1 MNDKV
6 VKIEKA
12 SRPLIGSFEVP
23 GDKSISHRAAIIAS
37 LAMGES
43 TIDNYAPG
51 ADCQSTINCLKALG
65 VKVTSEAGGKKVVVK
80 GKGLGGYIEPND
92 VLDAG
97 NSGTTMRL
105 MSGVL
110 AGNDIF
116 TVITGDGSLKNRPM
130 GRVVDPLRSMGAD
143 IRGRHGGKYAP
154 LAINGGNLKGKR
166 HMLFTSSAQV
176 KSCVLL
182 AGLFA
187 EGQTTVIV
195 PEQSRDHT
203 ERLLHYTGVGIA
215 KEDLSISVGGPGM
228 RREPKPF
235 MLTVPGDLSSAAFL
249 LAAASIVPGSSVKGF
264 NVGVNPTRTGFLDV
278 MGRMGASM
286 EIFELKSSGPEPV
299 AEIALDYGEL
309 TGFYIREKEVP
320 NLIDEIPVLAV
331 VATQAS
337 SQSIIEGI
345 GELKVK
351 ESNRVQVLLEGLKA
365 MGADIEEIGSKLIIR
380 PSKLH
385 GAVVDS
391 HNDHRMAM
399 TFAVAALVADGKT
412 EICGFD
418 SIEISYPGFL
428 EALKSLMP

>member
-215 KEDLSISVGGPGM
+215 KEDLSISVG
-228 RREPKPF
+228 RC
-235 MLTVPGDLSSAAFL
+235 V
-249 LAAASIVPGSSVKGF
+249 
-264 NVGVNPTRTGFLDV
+264 
-278 MGRMGASM
+278 
-286 EIFELKSSGPEPV
+286 
-299 AEIALDYGEL
+299 
-309 TGFYIREKEVP
+309 
-320 NLIDEIPVLAV
+320 
-331 VATQAS
+331 
-337 SQSIIEGI
+337 
-345 GELKVK
+345 
-351 ESNRVQVLLEGLKA
+351 
-365 MGADIEEIGSKLIIR
+365 
-380 PSKLH
+380 
-385 GAVVDS
+385 
-391 HNDHRMAM
+391 
-399 TFAVAALVADGKT
+399 
-412 EICGFD
+412 
-418 SIEISYPGFL
+418 
-428 EALKSLMP
+428 